1 MIGEEGLYYDLD
13 HLMNRNGAFLDPDM
27 FAPSPD
33 VWISPFYCD
42 LLAQRISL
50 KFPKDTRNW

>member
-1 MIGEEGLYYDLD
+1 MVELASTDSAMIGENSLYYDLD

-33 VWISPFYCD
+33 V
-42 LLAQRISL
+42 SL
-50 KFPKDTRNW
+50 IKLSK